1 MVVRK
6 FQQVSVAGLHGSDR
20 DISKQ
25 DLQSCLS
32 VGVEAVL
39 FIGDSENQQ
48 LCQAVNVYKAETSG
62 FDKARKFS
70 LENFFWKLSFQSK
83 QLGFLDVFLVSAITT
98 EK

>member
-1 MVVRK
+1 MYSNCLTAQREPYQLLESTLQPSQWLVVRK

-25 DLQSCLS
+25 ELQSCLS
-32 VGVEAVL
+32 VGVEAVP

-62 FDKARKFS
+62 FDKAKKFC
-70 LENFFWKLSFQSK
+70 KR
-83 QLGFLDVFLVSAITT
+83 
-98 EK
+98 